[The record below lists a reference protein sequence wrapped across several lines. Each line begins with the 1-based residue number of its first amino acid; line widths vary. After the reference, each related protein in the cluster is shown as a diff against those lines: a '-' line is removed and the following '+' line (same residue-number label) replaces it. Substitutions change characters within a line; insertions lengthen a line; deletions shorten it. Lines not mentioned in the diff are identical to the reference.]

1 MLNAVTPVVTISFLL
16 QAQVVT
22 VCLSP
27 TEGDNCLLPKQKEE
41 RIIIILMRVTGLIFW
56 FFFFLAMKEG
66 VHSIYLTSC
75 QKISR
80 YSVFFLLPSHC
91 TSSTEFSNL
100 PGAGADAAAA
110 QGSLL
115 PSVTSAQI

>member
-1 MLNAVTPVVTISFLL
+1 MLNAVAPVVTISFLL

-56 FFFFLAMKEG
+56 FFFFL
-66 VHSIYLTSC
+66 
-75 QKISR
+75 Q
-80 YSVFFLLPSHC
+80 
-91 TSSTEFSNL
+91 
-100 PGAGADAAAA
+100 
-110 QGSLL
+110 
-115 PSVTSAQI
+115 

>member
-1 MLNAVTPVVTISFLL
+1 MLTAKTKRRANHYYSHE
-16 QAQVVT
+16 
-22 VCLSP
+22 S
-27 TEGDNCLLPKQKEE
+27 N
-41 RIIIILMRVTGLIFW
+41 RVDFFG

-75 QKISR
+75 QKISG
-80 YSVFFLLPSHC
+80 YSGFFLLPSHC

-115 PSVTSAQI
+115 PSVTSAQV